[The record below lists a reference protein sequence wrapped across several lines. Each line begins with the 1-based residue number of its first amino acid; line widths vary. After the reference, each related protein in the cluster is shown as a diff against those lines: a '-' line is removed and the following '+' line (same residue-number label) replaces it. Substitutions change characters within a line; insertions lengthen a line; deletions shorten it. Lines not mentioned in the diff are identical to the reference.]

1 MKLIKGMILGGLI
14 TTGVMM
20 MYNEGE
26 MVNKKKMMKK
36 GKQFVKK
43 LGII

>member
-1 MKLIKGMILGGLI
+1 MKFVKGIIIGGII

-26 MVNKKKMMKK
+26 MVNKRKIVKK
-36 GKQFVKK
+36 GKQLVKK